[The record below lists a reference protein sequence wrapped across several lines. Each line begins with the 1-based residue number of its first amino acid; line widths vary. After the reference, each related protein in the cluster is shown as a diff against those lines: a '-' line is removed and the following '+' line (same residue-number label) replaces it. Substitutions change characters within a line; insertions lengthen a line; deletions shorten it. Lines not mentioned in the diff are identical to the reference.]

1 MVHTIPVVTHGAKI
15 NRDSRQSSGN
25 GYNGNQSNH
34 LFAQILESA
43 VDEQTK
49 APAHCHTVT
58 YGEVITVAIIKPVVT
73 CFNKEAAASLIM

>member
-1 MVHTIPVVTHGAKI
+1 MVHTIPVVTSGAKI

-58 YGEVITVAIIKPVVT
+58 YGNDRRLHTFLYQSREYQY
-73 CFNKEAAASLIM
+73 

>member
-58 YGEVITVAIIKPVVT
+58 YGNDRRLHTFLYQSREYQY
-73 CFNKEAAASLIM
+73 